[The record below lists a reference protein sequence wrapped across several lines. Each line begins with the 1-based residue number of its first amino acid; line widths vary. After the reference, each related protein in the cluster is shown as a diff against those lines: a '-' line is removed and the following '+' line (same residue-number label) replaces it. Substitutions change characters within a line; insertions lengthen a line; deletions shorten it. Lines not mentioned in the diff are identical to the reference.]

1 MYFRSIRYTENKV
14 LKPYTSPFEHTH
26 HKLVL
31 LVPPL
36 LAVGTARVAFNKQ
49 TKQVYTTFSA
59 FSVQN
64 TLLFTER
71 NKIYTRDS

>member
-1 MYFRSIRYTENKV
+1 MQYTENKA
-14 LKPYTSPFEHTH
+14 LKAYTSPFEHTH
-26 HKLVL
+26 HMLVP

-49 TKQVYTTFSA
+49 TKQIYITFSV
-59 FSVQN
+59 FSVQKI
-64 TLLFTER
+64 LFTER